1 MTIFRSDTKSLL
13 RTYKALLWE
22 EWDPIEVNDGVNDGE
37 GEWPDDEYD
46 SYAPQLLSLVQS
58 GKSKVEIEAYL
69 TTVETEYMGL
79 RPSGRSGPVADRA
92 IQIFGERK

>member
-1 MTIFRSDTKSLL
+1 MTIFRSDANSLL
-13 RTYKALLWE
+13 QTFQALLWK
-22 EWDPIEVNDGVNDGE
+22 EWDPIGVNDGD
-37 GEWPDDEYD
+37 GDWPDDEYD
-46 SYAPQLLSLVQS
+46 NYATQLLTLVQT

-79 RPSGRSGPVADRA
+79 GPSGRSGPVAERA